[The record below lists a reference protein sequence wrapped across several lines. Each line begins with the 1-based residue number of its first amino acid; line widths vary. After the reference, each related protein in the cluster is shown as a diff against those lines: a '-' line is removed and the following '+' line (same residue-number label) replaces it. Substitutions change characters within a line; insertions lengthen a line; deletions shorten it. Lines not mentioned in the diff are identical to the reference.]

1 MGLRARSGVRAAGKT
16 TTLQMLVGRV
26 QPSAGGAIVRGGRSR
41 LGFCP
46 QQDALLEL
54 LTGAEQLALYARL
67 KGVPERAV
75 AGQVADVLARV
86 SLPAE
91 VTPDLSRSCRA
102 AGFRVWE
109 LEAAILKCEAMES
122 PEFSALAF
130 GVESAFLALM

>member
-1 MGLRARSGVRAAGKT
+1 MGLISLSGFCAAGKT

-26 QPSAGGAIVRGGRSR
+26 QPSAGGAVVRGGRSR

-91 VTPDLSRSCRA
+91 VR
-102 AGFRVWE
+102 F
-109 LEAAILKCEAMES
+109 
-122 PEFSALAF
+122 
-130 GVESAFLALM
+130 